1 MIQKELSTKHV
12 LGIKYLTPQDI
23 QLIFE
28 TAESF
33 KEVINR
39 PIKKVPSLR
48 DVTVANLF
56 FENSTRTRISFEL
69 AEKRLSADIVNFSAS
84 NSSLTKGESLI
95 DTANNILSM
104 KVDMIVGGVDS
115 SQEESNFMNKKKF
128 TKMVEDC
135 VRRESMSYMDTVVY
149 LCEQNNL
156 EIEDVKKY
164 IAISIKEK
172 IEIEA
177 MKLNF
182 LEKSGSL

>member
-1 MIQKELSTKHV
+1 
-12 LGIKYLTPQDI
+12 
-23 QLIFE
+23 
-28 TAESF
+28 
-33 KEVINR
+33 
-39 PIKKVPSLR
+39 
-48 DVTVANLF
+48 
-56 FENSTRTRISFEL
+56 
-69 AEKRLSADIVNFSAS
+69 
-84 NSSLTKGESLI
+84 
-95 DTANNILSM
+95 M

-135 VRRESMSYMDTVVY
+135 VRTKSMSYMDTVVY

-172 IEIEA
+172 IEFEA

-182 LEKSGSL
+182 LQRTESLPNTK

>member
-1 MIQKELSTKHV
+1 MNQR
-12 LGIKYLTPQDI
+12 
-23 QLIFE
+23 LI
-28 TAESF
+28 
-33 KEVINR
+33 
-39 PIKKVPSLR
+39 
-48 DVTVANLF
+48 
-56 FENSTRTRISFEL
+56 
-69 AEKRLSADIVNFSAS
+69 
-84 NSSLTKGESLI
+84 
-95 DTANNILSM
+95 M

-135 VRRESMSYMDTVVY
+135 VRTKSMSYMDTVVY

-172 IEIEA
+172 IEMEA

-182 LEKSGSL
+182 LEKSETLPNTK

>member
-1 MIQKELSTKHV
+1 
-12 LGIKYLTPQDI
+12 
-23 QLIFE
+23 
-28 TAESF
+28 
-33 KEVINR
+33 
-39 PIKKVPSLR
+39 
-48 DVTVANLF
+48 
-56 FENSTRTRISFEL
+56 
-69 AEKRLSADIVNFSAS
+69 
-84 NSSLTKGESLI
+84 
-95 DTANNILSM
+95 
-104 KVDMIVGGVDS
+104 
-115 SQEESNFMNKKKF
+115 MNKKKF

-135 VRRESMSYMDTVVY
+135 VRTKSMSYMDTVVY

>member
-1 MIQKELSTKHV
+1 
-12 LGIKYLTPQDI
+12 
-23 QLIFE
+23 
-28 TAESF
+28 
-33 KEVINR
+33 
-39 PIKKVPSLR
+39 
-48 DVTVANLF
+48 
-56 FENSTRTRISFEL
+56 
-69 AEKRLSADIVNFSAS
+69 
-84 NSSLTKGESLI
+84 
-95 DTANNILSM
+95 M
-104 KVDMIVGGVDS
+104 KVDFQMGGVDS

-135 VRRESMSYMDTVVY
+135 VRTKSMTYMDTVVY

-172 IEIEA
+172 IEMEA

>member
-1 MIQKELSTKHV
+1 
-12 LGIKYLTPQDI
+12 
-23 QLIFE
+23 
-28 TAESF
+28 
-33 KEVINR
+33 
-39 PIKKVPSLR
+39 
-48 DVTVANLF
+48 
-56 FENSTRTRISFEL
+56 
-69 AEKRLSADIVNFSAS
+69 
-84 NSSLTKGESLI
+84 
-95 DTANNILSM
+95 M
-104 KVDMIVGGVDS
+104 KVDFQMGGVDS

-135 VRRESMSYMDTVVY
+135 VRTKSMSYMDTVVY

-172 IEIEA
+172 IELEA

>member
-1 MIQKELSTKHV
+1 
-12 LGIKYLTPQDI
+12 
-23 QLIFE
+23 
-28 TAESF
+28 
-33 KEVINR
+33 
-39 PIKKVPSLR
+39 
-48 DVTVANLF
+48 
-56 FENSTRTRISFEL
+56 
-69 AEKRLSADIVNFSAS
+69 
-84 NSSLTKGESLI
+84 
-95 DTANNILSM
+95 M

-135 VRRESMSYMDTVVY
+135 VRTKSMTYMDTVVY

-172 IEIEA
+172 IEMEA

-182 LEKSGSL
+182 LEKSETLPNTK

>member
-1 MIQKELSTKHV
+1 
-12 LGIKYLTPQDI
+12 
-23 QLIFE
+23 
-28 TAESF
+28 
-33 KEVINR
+33 
-39 PIKKVPSLR
+39 
-48 DVTVANLF
+48 
-56 FENSTRTRISFEL
+56 
-69 AEKRLSADIVNFSAS
+69 
-84 NSSLTKGESLI
+84 
-95 DTANNILSM
+95 M

-164 IAISIKEK
+164 IATSVKEK
-172 IEIEA
+172 IEMEA

>member
-1 MIQKELSTKHV
+1 
-12 LGIKYLTPQDI
+12 
-23 QLIFE
+23 
-28 TAESF
+28 
-33 KEVINR
+33 
-39 PIKKVPSLR
+39 
-48 DVTVANLF
+48 
-56 FENSTRTRISFEL
+56 
-69 AEKRLSADIVNFSAS
+69 
-84 NSSLTKGESLI
+84 
-95 DTANNILSM
+95 M
-104 KVDMIVGGVDS
+104 KVDFQLGGVDS

-135 VRRESMSYMDTVVY
+135 VRTKSMTYMDTVVY

-172 IEIEA
+172 IELEA

>member
-1 MIQKELSTKHV
+1 MNQ
-12 LGIKYLTPQDI
+12 
-23 QLIFE
+23 
-28 TAESF
+28 
-33 KEVINR
+33 
-39 PIKKVPSLR
+39 
-48 DVTVANLF
+48 
-56 FENSTRTRISFEL
+56 
-69 AEKRLSADIVNFSAS
+69 RLM
-84 NSSLTKGESLI
+84 
-95 DTANNILSM
+95 M

-135 VRRESMSYMDTVVY
+135 VRTKSMSYMDTVVY

-172 IEIEA
+172 IEMEA

-182 LEKSGSL
+182 LEKSETLPNTK